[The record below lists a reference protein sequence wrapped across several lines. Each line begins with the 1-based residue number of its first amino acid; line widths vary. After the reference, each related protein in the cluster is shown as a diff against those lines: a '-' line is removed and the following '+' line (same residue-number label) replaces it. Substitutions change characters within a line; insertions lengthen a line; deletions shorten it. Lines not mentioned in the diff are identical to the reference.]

1 METTTKEATSWP
13 PNYTEIL
20 RKRVDILNQIQSDP
34 VAEVGSKEYYRTR
47 PIDFIDDWCV
57 TYDPRNVGRGLP
69 TLMPFH
75 LFPRQRDLVQFLY
88 DCMVQQES
96 GLIEK
101 CRDMGATWVCAAFSV
116 WLYIYHS
123 GSSTGWGS
131 RKEQLVDKIGDPDSI
146 FQKIRMIL
154 EYLPAHFKPKNYNPK
169 IHASYMKIINPE
181 NGSTITGEAGDNIG
195 RGGRK
200 GIYFKDEA
208 QPVNTPVLTPTGWV
222 KMADINPNDYVI
234 GSNGQQTKVTHI
246 NECGIHDVYRLT
258 FSDGTSTESSTNH
271 LWTVD
276 KVYGARKRLTMRTHE
291 IYRDF
296 KQESPNGHV
305 KYKYCLPTV
314 EPVHFSTPVDIPLDP
329 YVLGALLGDGSV
341 NGGIRFCSEDPE
353 IVEEIGRRL
362 PDGVVIKKTVGEFS
376 YGIGDENRYT
386 KKSRARL
393 AVKMAGIHG
402 MVHHNKCVPESYRLL
417 APEQR
422 LEVLQ
427 GLMDTD
433 GCGCANG
440 AIFSTVSKQLAK
452 DVVFLTQS
460 LGGTATLNAKF
471 DKRYDRDGYYVH
483 VILPEGLVPFKLQR
497 KINKL
502 SKRKHPQLRTVVN
515 VELLG
520 REEVKCITVDAD
532 DGLYVTN
539 DFILTHNSA
548 HYERPDKIE
557 AALGDNTDVQIDI
570 SSVNGAGNVFHRR
583 RQSGIVYD
591 PKWSDEKKASIP
603 KGTTRIFIM
612 DWSDHPAKDQVWYD
626 ARKAKAE
633 REGLLHVFMQEVDR
647 DYSSAVEGI
656 LIPGRL
662 VKACLDAHI
671 SLANAYPETYGQYT
685 EADWI
690 EGTYYG
696 GFDPYDEGLDS
707 HALVG
712 RRGSMI
718 TYAEMWFDGD
728 TGDATRKV
736 SSIAQQE
743 GMTEIDF
750 DSPGVGAGV
759 KTESARLKKENLL
772 PKHIQFIPWNGG
784 TKVRNPNHFIF
795 QVDDPDEQKTV
806 PKNKDFFKNL
816 KAQAGWALRTRCQKT
831 FEALTK
837 GTVFPLEELLSIP
850 STLEPIEEFKQE
862 LSQPTYSRDGAGR
875 IVIDKK
881 PKGTKSPN
889 LFDATVQAFYPIE
902 IFDPTKGT
910 FVGGPGVVRNERT
923 HI

>member
-1 METTTKEATSWP
+1 MPKSAPNPTPAHNATPPWP
-13 PNYTEIL
+13 PNYTEVF
-20 RKRVDILNQIQSDP
+20 RRRVELLNTLQSDP
-34 VAEVGSKEYYRTR
+34 VAQVGAKEYYRSR
-47 PIDFIDDWCV
+47 PEDFIDDWCI

-69 TLMPFH
+69 TTMPFC
-75 LFPRQRDLVQFLY
+75 LFPRQRDLVRFLT
-88 DCMVQQES
+88 DCMNQQES

-116 WLYIYHS
+116 WLYIYHP

-154 EYLPAHFKPKNYNPK
+154 EYLPDFFKPKGYNAK
-169 IHASYMKIINPE
+169 VHASYMKIINPE

-200 GIYFKDEA
+200 GIYFKDE
-208 QPVNTPVLTPTGWV
+208 
-222 KMADINPNDYVI
+222 
-234 GSNGQQTKVTHI
+234 
-246 NECGIHDVYRLT
+246 
-258 FSDGTSTESSTNH
+258 
-271 LWTVD
+271 
-276 KVYGARKRLTMRTHE
+276 
-291 IYRDF
+291 
-296 KQESPNGHV
+296 
-305 KYKYCLPTV
+305 
-314 EPVHFSTPVDIPLDP
+314 
-329 YVLGALLGDGSV
+329 
-341 NGGIRFCSEDPE
+341 
-353 IVEEIGRRL
+353 
-362 PDGVVIKKTVGEFS
+362 
-376 YGIGDENRYT
+376 
-386 KKSRARL
+386 
-393 AVKMAGIHG
+393 
-402 MVHHNKCVPESYRLL
+402 
-417 APEQR
+417 
-422 LEVLQ
+422 
-427 GLMDTD
+427 
-433 GCGCANG
+433 
-440 AIFSTVSKQLAK
+440 
-452 DVVFLTQS
+452 
-460 LGGTATLNAKF
+460 
-471 DKRYDRDGYYVH
+471 
-483 VILPEGLVPFKLQR
+483 
-497 KINKL
+497 
-502 SKRKHPQLRTVVN
+502 
-515 VELLG
+515 
-520 REEVKCITVDAD
+520 
-532 DGLYVTN
+532 
-539 DFILTHNSA
+539 SA

-583 RQSGIVYD
+583 RQSGVVYD
-591 PKWSDEKKASIP
+591 PSWSDEKKASIP

-612 DWSDHPAKDQVWYD
+612 DWSDHPAKNQEWYD
-626 ARKAKAE
+626 ARRAKAE

-662 VKACLDAHI
+662 VKACLDAHT
-671 SLANAYPETYGQYT
+671 SLAERWPDTYGQYT
-685 EADWI
+685 YEDWT

-712 RRGSMI
+712 RRGSII
-718 TYAEMWFDGD
+718 TFAEMWFDGD

-736 SSIAQQE
+736 SSIAQEQ

-795 QVDDPDEQKTV
+795 EVDDPDEQRTV

-831 FEALTK
+831 FEALEK
-837 GTVFPLEELLSIP
+837 GTVFPLEDLLSIP
-850 STLEPIEEFKQE
+850 TTLEPIEEFKQE

-889 LFDATVQAFYPIE
+889 LFDATVQAFFPIE
-902 IFDPTKGT
+902 VFDPAKGT
-910 FVGGPGVVRNERT
+910 FVGGPGVVRNERA
-923 HI
+923 HV